1 MADTDVIIRQGQLLS
16 GLIDKAHCGATLA
29 SVVHCYYELY
39 GKRCAADLVSA
50 FSKLFTLFLQYY
62 RGFTLGIEG
71 NLMPDNFLSS
81 HLLFKMFFCFH
92 LVSRIDVALSTIV
105 EPKQVVMHCR
115 KRLPYQKILTKK
127 Y

>member
-1 MADTDVIIRQGQLLS
+1 MADTHVIIRHGHLLS

-39 GKRCAADLVSA
+39 GKRCAADLLTA

-71 NLMPDNFLSS
+71 NT
-81 HLLFKMFFCFH
+81 
-92 LVSRIDVALSTIV
+92 R
-105 EPKQVVMHCR
+105 VVFSMKVVR
-115 KRLPYQKILTKK
+115 
-127 Y
+127 

>member
-1 MADTDVIIRQGQLLS
+1 MADTDVIIRQGHLLS

-39 GKRCAADLVSA
+39 GKRCAADLISA

-71 NLMPDNFLSS
+71 
-81 HLLFKMFFCFH
+81 KFCFFTFIC
-92 LVSRIDVALSTIV
+92 LRELFRCSFTSTWCITSTSIY
-105 EPKQVVMHCR
+105 K
-115 KRLPYQKILTKK
+115 
-127 Y
+127 

>member
-1 MADTDVIIRQGQLLS
+1 MADTDVIIRQGHLLS

-71 NLMPDNFLSS
+71 TIFLLDSIYQY
-81 HLLFKMFFCFH
+81 KECFRC
-92 LVSRIDVALSTIV
+92 SFTFSWFIPSTSFN
-105 EPKQVVMHCR
+105 K
-115 KRLPYQKILTKK
+115 
-127 Y
+127 

>member
-1 MADTDVIIRQGQLLS
+1 MADTEVIIRQGHLLS

-71 NLMPDNFLSS
+71 
-81 HLLFKMFFCFH
+81 
-92 LVSRIDVALSTIV
+92 
-105 EPKQVVMHCR
+105 
-115 KRLPYQKILTKK
+115 KILFFFIKK
-127 Y
+127 RNCLFFSRCSFTSTWCIISTSSYK